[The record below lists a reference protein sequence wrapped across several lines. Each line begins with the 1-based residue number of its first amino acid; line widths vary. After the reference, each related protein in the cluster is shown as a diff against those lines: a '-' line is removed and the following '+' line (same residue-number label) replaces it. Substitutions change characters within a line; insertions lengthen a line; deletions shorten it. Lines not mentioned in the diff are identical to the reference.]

1 MREEYSMSTS
11 RTLFLCLALTP
22 LIFNVSQ
29 RDTMRRKIK
38 LLFLSQKLCPNLYNA
53 CSWPT
58 FLSKEILC
66 NISCLSKAGTHT
78 HVLAVFQ
85 LVLAKKHRHIHTE
98 RHTSSDSDVF
108 ARAVLPRQ
116 SGDHEDED
124 NDDHYVVA
132 DDGVADYGVTDY
144 GVADDGVAD
153 DIEDNDV
160 LAGAVLPGQSGD
172 LL

>member
-1 MREEYSMSTS
+1 M
-11 RTLFLCLALTP
+11 FL
-22 LIFNVSQ
+22 NV
-29 RDTMRRKIK
+29 TMRRKIK

-78 HVLAVFQ
+78 HVLAVFL
-85 LVLAKKHRHIHTE
+85 LVLVKTHRHIHTQ

-108 ARAVLPRQ
+108 AGAVLPRQ
-116 SGDHEDED
+116 SGDHEDEN

-132 DDGVADYGVTDY
+132 DDGVTNY
-144 GVADDGVAD
+144 GVADYCVAD